1 MTLKDQQQ
9 NFLNNPKMR
18 LLNLPK
24 HELSRI
30 SKVILDKINL
40 NLRNTTKVNQRKT
53 SKDVISWFNN
63 LRTSKNVSLFLFDSK
78 DFYPTITKELLSKCL
93 SFAETKLQISEENDD
108 EIIYHSRK
116 SVLFVKGKAWMKKRR
131 EL

>member
-1 MTLKDQQQ
+1 
-9 NFLNNPKMR
+9 MR

-116 SVLFVKGKAWMKKRR
+116 SVLFLKGKAWMKKRR